1 MTASEDGLSRNAL
14 RESALRIV
22 LDGTPLTEETGG
34 IRRYAEEL
42 SLALSQA
49 GNGDAVHLV
58 SDQALPTSPRLEAAG
73 VCLHGNAAKGWGR
86 RWWLAGLPRLCG
98 EMGAS
103 VFHGTDFAV
112 PYLHRTPAVMT
123 IHDLSPWKQ
132 RAWQAEAARVRRRT
146 PWMLRLGL
154 ADAVITV
161 SESVRREVL
170 AYFRIAP
177 ERVHAIPLAADARFR
192 PLGPVAGA
200 QPYFLFVG
208 TLEPRK
214 NLAALVEAWK
224 PVYRE
229 FGVPLKIAGRR
240 RKDFVAPAE
249 TPGIEWLGAVADE
262 DLAALYSGA
271 LAVVYPSVYEGF
283 GLPVLEAMQCG
294 APVVVGAAEALR
306 EVAGDGAICLGVN
319 ESGGLGELSD
329 VLRRFA
335 IDPAWRQEWSGRSI
349 ARAAGFS
356 WARTAAETR
365 GVYLEAIRRFERKA

>member
-1 MTASEDGLSRNAL
+1 MTASEDGLTRNAL
-14 RESALRIV
+14 PEGALRIV
-22 LDGTPLTEETGG
+22 LDGTPLTAETGG
-34 IRRYAEEL
+34 IRRYVEEL
-42 SLALSQA
+42 SLALAQA

-58 SDQALPTSPRLEAAG
+58 SDQALPRIPRLEAGG
-73 VCLHGNAAKGWGR
+73 VLQHGDAAKGWSK

-98 EMGAS
+98 QMGAS

-112 PYLHRTPAVMT
+112 PYLHRVPAVIT

-132 RAWQAEAARVRRRT
+132 RAWQPEAARVRRRT

-161 SESVRREVL
+161 SETIRREVL

-177 ERVHAIPLAADARFR
+177 ERVHAIPLAADSRFR
-192 PLGPVAGA
+192 PVAPADGA

-214 NLAALVEAWK
+214 NVAALVEAWK
-224 PVYRE
+224 PIFRE

-240 RKDFVAPAE
+240 RKDFVAPTE
-249 TPGIEWLGAVADE
+249 MPGIEWLGAVADE
-262 DLAALYSGA
+262 ELAALYSGA
-271 LAVVYPSVYEGF
+271 LAVVYPSMYEGF

-306 EVAGDGAICLGVN
+306 EVAGDGALCVGAD
-319 ESGGLGELSD
+319 EPGELTT

-335 IDPAWRQEWSGRSI
+335 MEPAWRQEWSGRSI
-349 ARAAGFS
+349 ARAAAFS

-365 GVYLEAIRRFERKA
+365 TVYQEAIRLTGGNPAF